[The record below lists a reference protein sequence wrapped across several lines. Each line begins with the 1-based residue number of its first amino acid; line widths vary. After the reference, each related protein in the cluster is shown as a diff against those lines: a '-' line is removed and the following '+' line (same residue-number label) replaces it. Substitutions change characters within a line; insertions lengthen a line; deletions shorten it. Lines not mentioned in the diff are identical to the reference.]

1 MSEHDSGSGSGSGA
15 GRKGF
20 VRDVMRRITP
30 TGPRGIEGGDANPH
44 PDRNPDRDDRG
55 YRSEVEHLQDAIR
68 FFGSDS
74 TEFKR
79 RLDRVLADFET
90 LRRRYEATR
99 HQAHEQ
105 ERQNEKLVNM
115 LQEAKQQIELLKE
128 EVDKLCAPPNT
139 YGVFTRANKDGTAEI
154 LVDGRPMR
162 VNVHPNLDCFQLE
175 EGQLLVLNEA
185 FNVVEA
191 AGYTQRG
198 EVATV
203 VDFVSENRI
212 MVLGHTDDERVVTLA
227 EPLRVEKVRVGD
239 HVLIDSRTQY
249 AFEKM
254 PKSSVEE
261 VMLEEIPDVTYER
274 IGGLG
279 EQIETLRDSVEL
291 PYMYPEVFAEHQLKA
306 PKGILLYGPP
316 GCGKTLIA
324 KAVANSLAR
333 KISKRTGKETTA
345 YFLNVKGP
353 ELLNKY
359 VGETESKLR
368 EVFKKAREKASQD
381 VPVVVFFDEMDSLF
395 RMRGSGI
402 SSDMEAT
409 VVAQF
414 LSEIDGVES
423 LENVIVIGASNRQDL
438 IDPAVLRPGRL
449 DLKIKV
455 NRPDERAAGEIF
467 GKYLIP
473 DLPLHQSVHD
483 KHGDDNAAACSA
495 IVEELISTMYS
506 TADENKFLEVTYAK
520 GEREI
525 FYFKDFASGAMIENI
540 VARAKRKAVK
550 RFIDEG
556 VHGIMIEDLKQGIRD
571 EFKENEDLPNTTNPD
586 DWARI
591 SGRKGERIINVR
603 TLITGMERKEQSIE
617 TISAG
622 QGQYI

>member
-1 MSEHDSGSGSGSGA
+1 MIG
-15 GRKGF
+15 
-20 VRDVMRRITP
+20 RITP
-30 TGPRGIEGGDANPH
+30 AGPRGDEQPGSLQEQVEFGRAESEDQDMEDGPRDGTPGRRA
-44 PDRNPDRDDRG
+44 DRTHS
-55 YRSEVEHLQDAIR
+55 SEVEHLQDAIR

-74 TEFKR
+74 VEFR
-79 RLDRVLADFET
+79 RSLDRVLADYET
-90 LRRRYEATR
+90 MRRRYETTR
-99 HQAHEQ
+99 NQVHDQ
-105 ERQNEKLVNM
+105 ERQNEKLVTM

-139 YGVFTRANKDGTAEI
+139 YGVFLRANKDGTSELLI
-154 LVDGRPMR
+154 DGRPMR
-162 VNVHPNLDCFQLE
+162 VSVHPNVDPFQLE
-175 EGQLLVLNEA
+175 EGQMVLLNEA
-185 FNVVEA
+185 FNVIEA

-198 EVATV
+198 EVCSV
-203 VDFVSENRI
+203 VDFISENR
-212 MVLGHTDDERVVTLA
+212 VLVMGHTDDEKVVTLS
-227 EPLRVEKVRVGD
+227 EPLRREQIRVSD
-239 HVLIDSRTQY
+239 HLLVDSRTQY
-249 AFEKM
+249 AFEKL
-254 PKSSVEE
+254 PKSAVEE
-261 VMLEEIPDVTYER
+261 VVLEEIPDITYDQ

-279 EQIETLRDSVEL
+279 TQIEALRDSVEL
-291 PYMYPEVFAEHQLKA
+291 PYLHPEVFAEHELRP

-324 KAVANSLAR
+324 KAVANSLA
-333 KISKRTGKETTA
+333 KNIEKRTGRATTP

-368 EVFKKAREKASQD
+368 DVFKKAREKASFD
-381 VPVVVFFDEMDSLF
+381 VPVVIFFDEMDSLF

-414 LSEIDGVES
+414 LAEIDGVES

-455 NRPDERAAGEIF
+455 QRPDEGAAKEIF
-467 GKYLIP
+467 QKYLTP
-473 DLPLHQSVHD
+473 NLPLHESVLAEYDQSAE
-483 KHGDDNAAACSA
+483 KACA
-495 IVEELISTMYS
+495 GLIEHLVEEMYS
-506 TADENKFLEVTYAK
+506 TGDENKFLEVTYAK

-525 FYFKDFASGAMIENI
+525 FYFKDFSSGALIESV
-540 VARAKRKAVK
+540 VARSKRRAVK
-550 RFIDEG
+550 RFIESG
-556 VHGIMIEDLKQGIRD
+556 ERGITMEDLTDSVRA

-603 TLITGMERKEQSIE
+603 TLITGIERKERSIE
-617 TISAG
+617 NVQPG
-622 QGQYI
+622 QGQYL

>member
-1 MSEHDSGSGSGSGA
+1 MSEFDSGSS
-15 GRKGF
+15 RKGF
-20 VRDVMRRITP
+20 VRDVMRRISAS
-30 TGPRGIEGGDANPH
+30 GPPEEGSD
-44 PDRNPDRDDRG
+44 PDRPGPESSASRSYQDSIEDLRD
-55 YRSEVEHLQDAIR
+55 SIR
-68 FFGSDS
+68 MFGADS
-74 TEFKR
+74 AEFRR
-79 RLDRVLADFET
+79 RLDRLIAEFEA
-90 LRRRYEATR
+90 LRRRYHLTR
-99 HQAHEQ
+99 EQ
-105 ERQNEKLVNM
+105 CTDSERQNERLVGV

-128 EVDKLCAPPNT
+128 EVDKLCAPPNN
-139 YGVFTRANKDGTAEI
+139 YGIFQRANKDGTAEI
-154 LVDGRPMR
+154 VIDGRHMR
-162 VNVHPNLDCFQLE
+162 VNVHPDLDAFQFE
-175 EGQLLVLNEA
+175 DGQQVVLNEA
-185 FNVVEA
+185 FNVVEPS
-191 AGYTQRG
+191 GYVSRG
-198 EVATV
+198 EIASV
-203 VDFVSENRI
+203 VDFLGDHRAI
-212 MVLGHTDDERVVTLA
+212 VLGHTDDERVVTLA
-227 EPLRVEKVRVGD
+227 EPLRREKLKVGD
-239 HVLIDSRTQY
+239 HILFDPRTNY
-249 AFEKM
+249 AFEKL

-261 VMLEEIPDVTYER
+261 VVLEEIPDITYDQ

-279 EQIETLRDSVEL
+279 EQIEILRDSVEL
-291 PYMYPEVFAEHQLKA
+291 PYLYPEVFAEYQLSP

-333 KISKRTGKETTA
+333 SVEKRTGKMTTP

-359 VGETESKLR
+359 VGETEHKLR
-368 EVFKKAREKASQD
+368 EVFKKARDKASED
-381 VPVVVFFDEMDSLF
+381 IPVVIFFDEMDSLF

-455 NRPDERAAGEIF
+455 NRPDAEAAREIF
-467 GKYLIP
+467 FKYLTP
-473 DLPLHQSVHD
+473 DLPFHE
-483 KHGDDNAAACSA
+483 SA
-495 IVEELISTMYS
+495 KTKYGNEPEGIVTGMIEHTIERMYA
-506 TADENKFLEVTYAK
+506 TTDENKFLEVTYAK

-540 VARAKRKAVK
+540 VARAKKKAVK
-550 RFIDEG
+550 R
-556 VHGIMIEDLKQGIRD
+556 MIEKQIPGIKGEDIIESVND

-603 TLITGMERKEQSIE
+603 TLMTGINRKERSIE
-617 TISAG
+617 NISS
-622 QGQYI
+622 GQYL

>member
-1 MSEHDSGSGSGSGA
+1 MSEHDSDGGT

-30 TGPRGIEGGDANPH
+30 TGGRIEDEPDSHGRGDRIHESDIEQ
-44 PDRNPDRDDRG
+44 
-55 YRSEVEHLQDAIR
+55 LQDAIR

-74 TEFKR
+74 SEFR
-79 RLDRVLADFET
+79 NRLDRVLSDFET
-90 LRRRYEATR
+90 LRRRYEQSRAQQR
-99 HQAHEQ
+99 DS
-105 ERQNEKLVNM
+105 ERQNEKLVSM

-139 YGVFTRANKDGTAEI
+139 YGIFLRANKDGTSEI
-154 LVDGRPMR
+154 LVDGRAMR
-162 VNVHPNLDCFQLE
+162 VNVHPNLDPFQLE
-175 EGQLLVLNEA
+175 DGQMVLLNEA
-185 FNVVEA
+185 FNVVEP

-198 EVATV
+198 EVVTV
-203 VDFVSENRI
+203 VDNVSENRLL
-212 MVLGHTDDERVVTLA
+212 VLGHTDDEKVVTIA
-227 EPLRVEKVRVGD
+227 EPLRSEKVRVGD
-239 HVLIDSRTQY
+239 RLLVDSRTQY

-261 VMLEEIPDVTYER
+261 VMLEEIPDVTYDD

-279 EQIETLRDSVEL
+279 DQIEILRDSVEL
-291 PYMYPEVFAEHQLKA
+291 PYLYPEVFAEHQLSA

-324 KAVANSLAR
+324 KAVANALAK
-333 KISKRTGKETTA
+333 KIEKRTGKQTTA

-368 EVFKKAREKASQD
+368 EVFKKAREKASHD

-449 DLKIKV
+449 DLKVKV
-455 NRPDERAAGEIF
+455 SRPDAQAA
-467 GKYLIP
+467 
-473 DLPLHQSVHD
+473 
-483 KHGDDNAAACSA
+483 
-495 IVEELISTMYS
+495 
-506 TADENKFLEVTYAK
+506 
-520 GEREI
+520 REI
-525 FYFKDFASGAMIENI
+525 FKKYCRFTSRLSSGSAPTRRRS
-540 VARAKRKAVK
+540 ARA
-550 RFIDEG
+550 
-556 VHGIMIEDLKQGIRD
+556 
-571 EFKENEDLPNTTNPD
+571 
-586 DWARI
+586 
-591 SGRKGERIINVR
+591 
-603 TLITGMERKEQSIE
+603 
-617 TISAG
+617 
-622 QGQYI
+622 

>member
-1 MSEHDSGSGSGSGA
+1 MSEHDSDMGG

-20 VRDVMRRITP
+20 VRDVMRRISP
-30 TGPRGIEGGDANPH
+30 TGARVDDENESGGRAEGLGESDIEQ
-44 PDRNPDRDDRG
+44 
-55 YRSEVEHLQDAIR
+55 LQDAIR

-74 TEFKR
+74 NEFR
-79 RLDRVLADFET
+79 HRFDRVLADFDT
-90 LRRRYEATR
+90 LRRRYE
-99 HQAHEQ
+99 QARGQ
-105 ERQNEKLVNM
+105 LRDSERQNEKLVGM

-139 YGVFTRANKDGTAEI
+139 YGIFLRANKDGTAEL

-162 VNVHPNLDCFQLE
+162 VNVHPNLDPFQLE
-175 EGQLLVLNEA
+175 DGQMVVLNEA
-185 FNVVEA
+185 FNVVEP
-191 AGYTQRG
+191 AGYTSRG
-198 EVATV
+198 EVTTV
-203 VDFVSENRI
+203 VDTVSENRVL
-212 MVLGHTDDERVVTLA
+212 VLGHTDDERVVKIA
-227 EPLRVEKVRVGD
+227 EPLRREKIRVGD
-239 HVLIDSRTQY
+239 RLLVDPRTQY

-254 PKSSVEE
+254 PKSAVEE
-261 VMLEEIPDVTYER
+261 VMLEEIPEITYED
-274 IGGLG
+274 IGGLDD
-279 EQIETLRDSVEL
+279 QIEILRDSVEL
-291 PYMYPEVFAEHQLKA
+291 PYLHPDIFAEHELSP

-324 KAVANSLAR
+324 KAVANALAK
-333 KISKRTGKETTA
+333 KIEQRTGKATSA
-345 YFLNVKGP
+345 FFLNVKGP

-423 LENVIVIGASNRQDL
+423 LNNVIVIGASNRQDL

-449 DLKIKV
+449 DLKVKV
-455 NRPDERAAGEIF
+455 SRPDANSARDIF
-467 GKYLIP
+467 NKYLTEK
-473 DLPLHQSVHD
+473 LPLHENALTRSG
-483 KHGDDNAAACSA
+483 GDAAAACKA
-495 IVEELISTMYS
+495 MIDDVIDNMYS
-506 TADENKFLEVTYAK
+506 TGDDNKFLEVTYAK

-550 RFIDEG
+550 RMIDDGER
-556 VHGIMIEDLKQGIRD
+556 GIKLSDMVESVRE

-603 TLITGMERKEQSIE
+603 TLITGVERKEQTIE
-617 TISAG
+617 TVSAG
-622 QGQYI
+622 QGQYL

>member
-1 MSEHDSGSGSGSGA
+1 MSEHDSDSGT

-20 VRDVMRRITP
+20 VRDVMRRI
-30 TGPRGIEGGDANPH
+30 NPSGARVGEE
-44 PDRNPDRDDRG
+44 PDSNTRTDRIHQ
-55 YRSEVEHLQDAIR
+55 SEVEHLQDAIR

-74 TEFKR
+74 SEFR
-79 RLDRVLADFET
+79 HRLDRVLADFET
-90 LRRRYEATR
+90 LRRRYE
-99 HQAHEQ
+99 QARAQ
-105 ERQNEKLVNM
+105 QRDAERQNEKLVNM

-139 YGVFTRANKDGTAEI
+139 YGAFIRANKDGTAEI

-162 VNVHPNLDCFQLE
+162 VNVHPNLDPFQLE
-175 EGQLLVLNEA
+175 DGQMVVLNEA

-198 EVATV
+198 EVTTV
-203 VDFVSENRI
+203 VDFVSENRVL
-212 MVLGHTDDERVVTLA
+212 VLGHTDDERVVTLS
-227 EPLRVEKVRVGD
+227 EPLRSEKIRVGD
-239 HVLIDSRTQY
+239 RLMIDMRTQY
-249 AFEKM
+249 ALEKM
-254 PKSSVEE
+254 PKSTVEE
-261 VMLEEIPDVTYER
+261 VMLEEIPDVTYED

-279 EQIETLRDSVEL
+279 DQIEILRDSVEL
-291 PYMYPEVFAEHQLKA
+291 PYMHPDVFREHQLRP

-324 KAVANSLAR
+324 KAVANALAK
-333 KISKRTGKETTA
+333 KIEKRTGKETTA

-368 EVFKKAREKASQD
+368 EVFKKAREKANHD

-449 DLKIKV
+449 DLKVKV
-455 NRPDERAAGEIF
+455 SRPDKKAAQEIF
-467 GKYLIP
+467 RKYLTP
-473 DLPLHQSVHD
+473 ELPIHEGAFARF
-483 KHGDDNAAACSA
+483 GDDRSQVCDSM
-495 IVEELISTMYS
+495 IEQVIDDMYV
-506 TADENKFLEVTYAK
+506 TGEENKFLEVTYAK

-550 RFIDEG
+550 RYIDAG
-556 VHGIMIEDLKQGIRD
+556 VQGIKTEDLIDSVRE

-603 TLITGMERKEQSIE
+603 TLITGVERKEQTIE
-617 TISAG
+617 TVKAG
-622 QGQYI
+622 QGQYL